1 MVTKKNF
8 QSLLSELAEL
18 YEMIYVLILWKTLS
32 FFVGSFK
39 RGDPESTPG
48 ENYPVNNPFVSR

>member
-1 MVTKKNF
+1 MVTMNKF
-8 QSLLSELAEL
+8 QSLLSKLAEL
-18 YEMIYVLILWKTLS
+18 YEMTYVLILWKTLS

-48 ENYPVNNPFVSR
+48 ENYL